1 MSFVETKKKIDA
13 EKAEPIK
20 QYGVVDTLNA
30 GMRLVKIADV
40 PVGVAYSDEDEKNMR
55 EALSHF
61 GPLETREQ
69 VMQAVYNMQH
79 TTRIATDLRE
89 SGMKVEKEFTSK
101 TGKKTFLIDGKIYD
115 ESGNIVA
122 E

>member
-13 EKAEPIK
+13 EKAEPIE

-40 PVGVAYSDEDEKNMR
+40 PVGVAYSDEDEKNMQ

-69 VMQAVYNMQH
+69 VMQAMYNMQH

-101 TGKKTFLIDGKIYD
+101 AGKKTFLIDGKIYD
-115 ESGNIVA
+115 ESGNVVA